1 MTEEDNV
8 VSSKANPLA
17 DVQLSQKIL
26 NLVQQAVNYGQVKKG
41 ANEATKTLNRGTS
54 DVNFKNFNLSIYY
67 KSILII
73 ILN

>member
-8 VSSKANPLA
+8 VSSKATPLA

-54 DVNFKNFNLSIYY
+54 DVIFN
-67 KSILII
+67 II
-73 ILN
+73 ELCCSKF